1 MEHSEPLDFV
11 ALGRRGG
18 TRADA
23 PPVLIISP
31 HPDDDVIG
39 MGGTMRLFA
48 DAGRQV
54 FSVYVTDG
62 AEAGD
67 DAGAAGALRCRE
79 ALASLKIVRAQG
91 AFFLH
96 HASAALR
103 RGAAGKAAR
112 QLQAILA
119 LLQPAEL
126 YLPSPFERHPTH
138 RRVTRIALE
147 AASIKKFRTIR
158 AWGYSVWGGVYGLP
172 GTRAV
177 DISRCLRVKR
187 KAIGQH
193 ASQTAKKPY
202 DRGALGR
209 NAYEGIY
216 LRTHGGPCP
225 DGAELFIDMARLRS
239 WKWAEGLAGAIA
251 GGAAAEQ
258 TASD

>member
-1 MEHSEPLDFV
+1 MEQSGSLDFV
-11 ALGRRGG
+11 ALGGRGG
-18 TRADA
+18 GKKADA
-23 PPVLIISP
+23 PSILVISP

-39 MGGTMRLFA
+39 MGGAMRLFA
-48 DAGRQV
+48 DEGRQV
-54 FSVYVTDG
+54 FSVYITDG
-62 AEAGD
+62 TEAGS

-79 ALASLKIVRAQG
+79 ALAALKIVRARG

-96 HASAALR
+96 HASASLKS
-103 RGAAGKAAR
+103 GAAGKASR

-147 AASIKKFRTIR
+147 AVSIKKFRQVRI
-158 AWGYSVWGGVYGLP
+158 WGYSVWGGIYGLP

-187 KAIGQH
+187 KAMRRH
-193 ASQTAKKPY
+193 VSQMAKKPY

-209 NAYEGIY
+209 NAYEGAY
-216 LRTHGGPCP
+216 LQTHGGPCP
-225 DGAELFIDMARLRS
+225 QGAELFIDMARLRS

-251 GGAAAEQ
+251 GGGRPA
-258 TASD
+258 ASD